1 MSWVSNG
8 FVATGEAVW
17 RLCIFTTKISSIGV
31 LRNMG
36 GWTSMERLGLEGAVV
51 PGPSLDVCVVVVLFV
66 AVAAVFRSAG
76 TAWPQDSLW
85 RVAFSVL
92 AVVESL
98 EIPVNPCLM

>member
-51 PGPSLDVCVVVVLFV
+51 PGPSLDVCVVVVLV
-66 AVAAVFRSAG
+66 SRWLLSSGPRHCLAAG
-76 TAWPQDSLW
+76 LP
-85 RVAFSVL
+85 
-92 AVVESL
+92 VEGGLLCTGS
-98 EIPVNPCLM
+98 C